1 MIDSI
6 YNRITILGESLVAL
20 DIRNIVDAEELEL
33 FTYKTKTNHALKT
46 MKAHCDSDAF
56 ITDCRDKARQKIN
69 RAIVNGKI
77 HWNRLPKLITQN
89 TKMRKDVDGLDM
101 EIFGLSFAPH
111 WISGFNTCNGLS
123 IGCAESCLMFTGMGQ
138 KFMIDANGDHT
149 VAIARIVRTILWFEH
164 RNEFKTRLLHELEL
178 KYNLL
183 KSKNIEM
190 GFRPNVFSEVK
201 FEKLFPE
208 VFTFCENKIPVYDYV
223 KDIKR
228 IKDNPFSSFYNMTFS
243 LSENNA
249 LFITTALSYGC
260 NIAVVTDIPTTKN
273 PINKKEYL
281 HAVPEK
287 LTINGITLRCIDG
300 DKNDAR
306 FMDTKNKFV
315 VLRGKGKTIRKDQ
328 TSFMLKIFE
337 NNV

>member
-1 MIDSI
+1 MP
-6 YNRITILGESLVAL
+6 L
-20 DIRNIVDAEELEL
+20 DVTN
-33 FTYKTKTNHALKT
+33 YKTQIGDITKYKTQTAHALKT

-56 ITDCRDKARQKIN
+56 IIECRLKAREKLA

-77 HWNRLPKLITQN
+77 HWNRLPKLIMKN
-89 TKMRKDVDGLDM
+89 TKMNKDIDGIEM

-138 KFMIDANGDHT
+138 KFMKDSNGDHT
-149 VAIARIVRTILWFEH
+149 VAIARIVRTILWFEY
-164 RNEFKTRLLHELEL
+164 RDQFKARLLHELKL

-183 KSKNIEM
+183 KSKNIEL

-208 VFTFCENKIPVYDYV
+208 LFTFCENRIPIYDYV

-228 IKDNPFSSFYNMTFS
+228 VKDNPFSSFYNMTFS

-249 LFITTALSYGC
+249 LFIPTALKHGC
-260 NIAVVTDIPTTKN
+260 NIAVVTDIPTTKRKD
-273 PINKKEYL
+273 NKKQYL
-281 HAVPEK
+281 HAVPK
-287 LTINGITLRCIDG
+287 ILTINGVTLECIDG

-306 FMDTKNKFV
+306 FLDTKNKYV
-315 VLRGKGKTIRKDQ
+315 ILRGKGQTIKNDK
-328 TSFMLKIFE
+328 TSFMLKIFD
-337 NNV
+337 NMKGN